1 MAGEDGQAALAE
13 PTPAD
18 LAHGFAPARASLEQ
32 SESDS
37 CACLEQGT
45 WADSSEFSRAV
56 VDRTRG
62 VPKRQL
68 ASFFPRKRAVVYSE
82 K

>member
-1 MAGEDGQAALAE
+1 VALAE

-18 LAHGFAPARASLEQ
+18 LAHGFAPAWASLEQ

-62 VPKRQL
+62 VLKTDAR
-68 ASFFPRKRAVVYSE
+68 FGFRA
-82 K
+82 KNA